1 MFFDDQF
8 ENIEDAQSV
17 PGGLAVIAVMVEV
30 NAPPPTPTYTR
41 SRDVSENDR
50 KFQIQMKF
58 HKFLEILTKG

>member
-30 NAPPPTPTYTR
+30 NAPPPNPR

-50 KFQIQMKF
+50 KFQIQKKF